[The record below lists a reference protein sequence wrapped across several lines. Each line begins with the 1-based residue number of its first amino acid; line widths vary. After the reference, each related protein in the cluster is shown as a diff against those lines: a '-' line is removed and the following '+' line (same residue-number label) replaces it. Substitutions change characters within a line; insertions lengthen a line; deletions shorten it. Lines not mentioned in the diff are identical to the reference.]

1 MSEGMTLP
9 NGDEIARVAQL
20 IEETGIHAVRVS
32 LCDLHGIARGRPVPA
47 RAFLD
52 RVARDGMFMTNFL
65 LAIDTAVGIAPV
77 TSIDLTNG
85 FPNWRMVP
93 DLTTLTPL
101 PWAPGQA
108 RVIADL
114 YDPDGQP
121 AALPRRLLKSVLAE
135 AQRDGFTVDS
145 ALEYEFYVFRTDATG
160 NRVPFDLSIQY
171 ASELVHAQAEDIW
184 APIFAAME
192 GMGIGVEAVQ
202 HEYTHGQ
209 LEINL
214 AHQRGLRAADDGFQF
229 KTSVKEIL
237 ARRGYLATFM
247 AKPLNTGNA
256 NGCHLHV
263 SLLDGDGHNL
273 FNDPAAEHGVSQAFW
288 HFLAGQLEHAAGMM
302 VLTSPTLNCY
312 KRLVPNRFAPL
323 AATWGWEDRTVLIRI
338 PMQRGPATHLENRI
352 ASAAGNP
359 YLVTAAILAAG
370 LDGIR
375 CKAPLPD
382 GQNAPSLPRSM
393 PEALD
398 ALQAD
403 TVMVRTF
410 GEQFVRDY
418 VAIKTMEVERARTY
432 VTDWDRQEYMEMF

>member
-1 MSEGMTLP
+1 ML
-9 NGDEIARVAQL
+9 
-20 IEETGIHAVRVS
+20 
-32 LCDLHGIARGRPVPA
+32 
-47 RAFLD
+47 
-52 RVARDGMFMTNFL
+52 
-65 LAIDTAVGIAPV
+65 
-77 TSIDLTNG
+77 
-85 FPNWRMVP
+85 
-93 DLTTLTPL
+93 
-101 PWAPGQA
+101 
-108 RVIADL
+108 ADL

-121 AALPRRLLKSVLAE
+121 AALPRRLLKTVLAE

-209 LEINL
+209 MEINL

-256 NGCHLHV
+256 NGCHVHV
-263 SLLDGDGHNL
+263 SLLDGDGRNL
-273 FNDPAAEHGVSQAFW
+273 LDDPAAEHGVSQTFW

-302 VLTSPTLNCY
+302 ALTSPTLNCY

-323 AATWGWEDRTVLIRI
+323 AATWGWEDRTMLIRI

-359 YLVTAAILAAG
+359 YLVTAAILAGG

-375 CKAPLPD
+375 RKAPLPD
-382 GQNAPSLPRSM
+382 GQNAPPLPRSM

-418 VAIKTMEVERARTY
+418 VAIKMMEVERARTY

>member
-1 MSEGMTLP
+1 
-9 NGDEIARVAQL
+9 
-20 IEETGIHAVRVS
+20 
-32 LCDLHGIARGRPVPA
+32 
-47 RAFLD
+47 
-52 RVARDGMFMTNFL
+52 
-65 LAIDTAVGIAPV
+65 
-77 TSIDLTNG
+77 
-85 FPNWRMVP
+85 
-93 DLTTLTPL
+93 
-101 PWAPGQA
+101 
-108 RVIADL
+108 
-114 YDPDGQP
+114 
-121 AALPRRLLKSVLAE
+121 
-135 AQRDGFTVDS
+135 
-145 ALEYEFYVFRTDATG
+145 
-160 NRVPFDLSIQY
+160 
-171 ASELVHAQAEDIW
+171 
-184 APIFAAME
+184 
-192 GMGIGVEAVQ
+192 MGIGVEAVQ

-247 AKPLNTGNA
+247 AKPMNTGNA
-256 NGCHLHV
+256 NGCHVHV

-273 FNDPAAEHGVSQAFW
+273 LDDPAAEHGVSQAFW

-302 VLTSPTLNCY
+302 ALTSPTLNCY

-323 AATWGWEDRTVLIRI
+323 AATWGWEDRTMLIRI

-375 CKAPLPD
+375 RKAPVPD
-382 GQNAPSLPRSM
+382 RQNAPPLPRSM

-418 VAIKTMEVERARTY
+418 VAIKMMEVERARTY
-432 VTDWDRQEYMEMF
+432 VTDWDRQEYMEML